1 MATITTQVLLS
12 LFAQCAADVAP
23 ETLHTLIGVESSRNP
38 YAIAVV
44 YDKYTPQKDR
54 LEFAQPTTEE
64 EAKNIITALESS
76 PITHKSYSVGLM
88 QVNSSNFK
96 TYGITKENMFNACK
110 NIEAGAGIF
119 KACYADAKNNNP
131 TKNEQELLRL
141 ASSCY
146 YSGNETRGFEKEKN
160 GTSYV
165 DRINATVAK
174 NYKVPAIKPLSEVSN
189 TSSTDE
195 QIAEMQS
202 ASALAPQQIQPP
214 KQIKA
219 WDMFGDFK
227 Q

>member
-44 YDKYTPQKDR
+44 YDKSTPQKDR

-64 EAKNIITALESS
+64 EAKNIITALESP

-119 KACYADAKNNNP
+119 KACYADVKNNNP
-131 TKNEQELLRL
+131 KKMN
-141 ASSCY
+141 
-146 YSGNETRGFEKEKN
+146 
-160 GTSYV
+160 
-165 DRINATVAK
+165 K
-174 NYKVPAIKPLSEVSN
+174 NY
-189 TSSTDE
+189 
-195 QIAEMQS
+195 
-202 ASALAPQQIQPP
+202 
-214 KQIKA
+214 
-219 WDMFGDFK
+219 
-227 Q
+227 

>member
-12 LFAQCAADVAP
+12 LFAQCATDVAP

-44 YDKYTPQKDR
+44 YDKSTPQKDR

-64 EAKNIITALESS
+64 EAKNIITALESP

-119 KACYADAKNNNP
+119 KACYADVKNNNLTADLEKL
-131 TKNEQELLRL
+131 TKNRL
-141 ASSCY
+141 
-146 YSGNETRGFEKEKN
+146 TLKE
-160 GTSYV
+160 
-165 DRINATVAK
+165 A
-174 NYKVPAIKPLSEVSN
+174 LE
-189 TSSTDE
+189 STDFNLMAKQRLKRVFNDIYAQLD
-195 QIAEMQS
+195 QIYDNAENT
-202 ASALAPQQIQPP
+202 AVLEA
-214 KQIKA
+214 
-219 WDMFGDFK
+219 
-227 Q
+227 